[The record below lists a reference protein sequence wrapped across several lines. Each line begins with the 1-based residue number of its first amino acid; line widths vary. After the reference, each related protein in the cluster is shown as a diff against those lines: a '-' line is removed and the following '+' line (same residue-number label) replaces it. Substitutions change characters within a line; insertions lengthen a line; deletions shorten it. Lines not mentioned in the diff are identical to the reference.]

1 MKLVKRI
8 LIGLAIFVVLVV
20 AAAII
25 LPIVF
30 KDDIKAAIDREIAK
44 NVNADVVFDVNN
56 FDLTLFSNFPNM
68 TVRVKELGVFN
79 REPFA
84 GVPLFVMQQLEV
96 EVNLKDLIFGD
107 QIRVKGISLVEPQI
121 TIKVLPDGRA
131 NYDITY
137 PSTDTVTVAAE
148 EPTAFQFGIDHWEI
162 VNGYVEYDDQ
172 SLPYFLQLK
181 GLNHEGRGDFS
192 EAIFDLRTKTRV
204 DTVTTSFDG
213 MELLTNKR
221 VSMDAVIEISE
232 EYTKYTFKENEARV
246 NDFGLRFDGW
256 FKMNEND
263 FGMDLTFGT
272 PETSFKTL
280 LSLVPGVYTKDFGAI
295 KTSGDLAFAGF
306 VKGTYSDTQMPAF
319 NVDLKV
325 KEGMFQYPDLPTAVR
340 NINLD
345 LLIDN
350 KTGVIEETVVNLKN
364 MHLDFGSNP
373 VDARLLIQ
381 NLKDY
386 RMDAT
391 LAAKLNL
398 AELMTMFPMDG
409 LELKGQFAVNAKAN
423 GVYDSIRKIIPA
435 LDMNLALTDGYAK
448 SKEFPL
454 PLEQMGVLATVKN
467 TSGKM
472 AETVVEVKDFS
483 MLLDNEKFNASLI
496 LQNLDDYT
504 WDLKAKGGVDLE
516 KMTKI
521 FPLDGM
527 TVAGLVKA
535 DVETKGKM
543 SDVTAER
550 YDRLPTSGSASL
562 TNFAFA
568 MKDLPYQV
576 TVSQAQAVFDPK
588 KIELRNT
595 VGTIGKSDF
604 TVSGAV
610 MNYIGYVF
618 GPNET
623 IKGNLDYQSNLL
635 DLNEFM
641 TDTEEATTTED
652 TAALTVIPIP
662 RNIDFVLR
670 SSIKTVKMMDYVMTN
685 AAGDVVLRDGVAN
698 MSGLRFNLLG
708 GSFVLNGSYTAN
720 DIQHPKYDFDMK
732 IDALS
737 IQQAASSFSVIKT
750 YAPIAGLV
758 NGNFGTD
765 FKIRGELKQDMMPN
779 LATVSGA
786 GLIKIAQAALSQ
798 SKLVSG
804 VTAITKL
811 NDTDQVTLKD
821 VIMSATI
828 ENGKLSVKPFDVK
841 FGRYTTNV
849 SGSTN
854 LDGTIDYV
862 LKMNVPAGAL
872 GAQYQGLLASI
883 TGNANANPNQDIPI
897 SIGIGGTYNNPQS
910 KLLMTEQRQQVQ
922 EAKAVVKEEV
932 KAATEEVKQSVT
944 QAAEEKKDQVIKE
957 LTEGQKPKDVLN
969 NLLKPDSSK
978 RDSTKQKP
986 AEQLQNKLNNLLRKK
1001 KNN

>member
-1 MKLVKRI
+1 MKIVKRV
-8 LIGLAIFVVLVV
+8 LIGLGVFVVLLL

-30 KDDIKAAIDREIAK
+30 KDDIKAAIDKEIAK

-68 TVRVKELGVFN
+68 TIQVKELGVFN

-84 GVPLFVMQQLEV
+84 GVPLFVLQQLEV
-96 EVNLKDLIFGD
+96 ELNLKDLIFGD

-137 PSTDTVTVAAE
+137 PATDTVTVE
-148 EPTAFQFGIDHWEI
+148 TTEPTAFQFGIDHWEI

-181 GLNHEGRGDFS
+181 GLNHEGRGDFNQ
-192 EAIFDLRTKTRV
+192 AVFDLRTNTAI

-213 MELLTNKR
+213 MELLSNKR
-221 VSMDAVIEISE
+221 VTLDAVIEISE
-232 EYTKYTFKENEARV
+232 EYTKYTFKENQAKV
-246 NDFGLRFDGW
+246 NDFGLSFDGW
-256 FKMNEND
+256 FKMNPSD
-263 FGMDLTFGT
+263 FGMDISFAT
-272 PETSFKTL
+272 PENSFKSL
-280 LSLVPGVYTKDFGAI
+280 LSLVPGVYTKDFGSI

-325 KEGMFQYPDLPTAVR
+325 KDAMFQYPELPTAVR

-350 KTGVIEETVVNLKN
+350 KTGVIEQTVVNLKN

-373 VDARLLIQ
+373 VDARLLIE

-386 RMDAT
+386 RMEAAV
-391 LAAKLNL
+391 AAKLNL
-398 AELMTMFPMDG
+398 AELMKMFPMEG
-409 LELKGQFAVNAKAN
+409 LELKGQFAVKAKAN
-423 GVYDSIRKIIPA
+423 GVYDSIKKIIP
-435 LDMNLALTDGYAK
+435 LVDIDMSLADGYAK

-454 PLEQMGVLATVKN
+454 PLEQMAVTASVKN

-472 AETVVEVKDFS
+472 AETMVEVKDFG
-483 MLLDNEKFNASLI
+483 MVLDNEKFNASLI

-521 FPLDGM
+521 FPLEGM
-527 TVAGLVKA
+527 TLAGLVKA
-535 DVETKGKM
+535 DLETKGKM

-550 YDRLPTSGSASL
+550 YDRLPTSGTATL
-562 TNFAFA
+562 TNFAFS
-568 MKDLPYQV
+568 MKDLPYAV
-576 TVSQAQAVFDPK
+576 TVANSQAVFDPK
-588 KIELRNT
+588 KIELKNT
-595 VGTIGKSDF
+595 SGTIGKSDF
-604 TVSGAV
+604 AVSGAV

-618 GPNET
+618 GENET
-623 IKGNLDYQSNLL
+623 IKGNLDYQANVL

-641 TDTEEATTTED
+641 TDTEDASMPED
-652 TAALTVIPIP
+652 SSSLTVIPIP

-670 SSIKTVKMMDYVMTN
+670 SSIKTVKMMEYVITN
-685 AAGDVVLRDGVAN
+685 ASGDVLLRDGVAN

-708 GSFVLNGSYTAN
+708 GSFLMNGSYTAN

-765 FKIRGELKQDMMPN
+765 FKISGELKQDMMPN

-828 ENGKLSVKPFDVK
+828 QNGKLSVKPFDVK
-841 FGRYTTNV
+841 FGKYTTNIA
-849 SGSTN
+849 GSTN

-862 LKMNVPAGAL
+862 LKMNVPAGAF
-872 GAQYQGLLASI
+872 GAQYQGLLAGL
-883 TGNANANPNQDIPI
+883 TGNANANPNQDIPV

-910 KLLMTEQRQQVQ
+910 KLLMTEQKQQVQ
-922 EAKAVVKEEV
+922 QAKEAVKEEV
-932 KAATEEVKQSVT
+932 KETVT
-944 QAAEEKKDQVIKE
+944 QVVEEKKEQLVKD
-957 LTEGQKPKDVLN
+957 LTEGQKPKDVIN
-969 NLLKPDSSK
+969 NLLKPDTT
-978 RDSTKQKP
+978 RNDSTKQKP
-986 AEQLQNKLNNLLRKK
+986 VEQLQNKLNNLLRKK

>member
-1 MKLVKRI
+1 MKIVKRV
-8 LIGLAIFVVLVV
+8 LIGLGIFLVVVL
-20 AAAII
+20 AAAIV

-30 KDDIKAAIDREIAK
+30 KDDIKAAIDKEIAK

-68 TVRVKELGVFN
+68 TIQVKELGVFN

-84 GVPLFVMQQLEV
+84 GVPLFVLQQLEV

-131 NYDITY
+131 NYNITY
-137 PSTDTVTVAAE
+137 PSTDTVTTQTN

-162 VNGYVEYDDQ
+162 VDGYVAYDDQ

-181 GLNHEGRGDFS
+181 GLNHQGSGDFS
-192 EAIFDLRTKTRV
+192 QAVFDLRTSTV
-204 DTVTTSFDG
+204 IDTVTTAFNG
-213 MELLTNKR
+213 LELLTNKR
-221 VSMDAVIEISE
+221 VSLDAVIEISE
-232 EYTKYTFKENEARV
+232 EYTKYTFKENQAKV
-246 NDFGLRFDGW
+246 NDFGLAFDGW
-256 FKMNEND
+256 FKMNPTD
-263 FGMDLTFGT
+263 FGMDISYAT
-272 PETSFKTL
+272 PENSFKSL
-280 LSLVPGVYTKDFGAI
+280 LSLVPGVYTKDFGSI

-306 VKGTYSDTQMPAF
+306 VKGTFSDTQLPAF
-319 NVDLKV
+319 HLDLKV
-325 KEGMFQYPDLPTAVR
+325 NDGMFQYPDLPAAVR

-350 KTGVIEETVVNLKN
+350 KTGVMEQTVVNLKT

-373 VDARLLIQ
+373 VDARVLIE

-386 RMDAT
+386 RMDAAV
-391 LAAKLNL
+391 AAKLNL
-398 AELMTMFPMDG
+398 AELMKMFPMDG
-409 LELKGQFAVNAKAN
+409 LELKGQFAVNAKAK

-435 LDMNLALTDGYAK
+435 IDIDMALADGYAK

-454 PLEQMGVLATVKN
+454 PLEQLALAASVKN
-467 TSGKM
+467 TTGKM
-472 AETVVEVKDFS
+472 AETVVEVKDFG
-483 MLLDNEKFNASLI
+483 MVLDNEKFNASLL

-504 WDLKAKGGVDLE
+504 WDLKAKGAVDLE
-516 KMTKI
+516 KMTRI
-521 FPLDGM
+521 FPLEGM

-535 DVETKGKM
+535 DLETKGKM

-550 YDRLPTSGSASL
+550 YDRLPTSGTATL
-562 TNFAFA
+562 TNFAFS
-568 MKDLPYQV
+568 MKDLPYNV
-576 TVSQAQAVFDPK
+576 TVAQAQAVFDPK

-595 VGTIGKSDF
+595 TGTLGKSDF
-604 TVSGAV
+604 AVSGAV

-618 GPNET
+618 GQNET
-623 IKGNLDYQSNLL
+623 IKGNLDYQANLL

-641 TDTEEATTTED
+641 TDTEEATTPED
-652 TAALTVIPIP
+652 TASLTVIPIP

-670 SSIKTVKMMDYVMTN
+670 SSVKTVKMMEYVMTN

-708 GSFVLNGSYTAN
+708 GTFVMNGSYTAN

-737 IQQAASSFSVIKT
+737 IQQAATSFSVVKT

-765 FKIRGELKQDMMPN
+765 FKISGELKQDMMPN

-786 GLIKIAQAALSQ
+786 GLIKIAQAALRQ

-811 NDTDQVTLKD
+811 DDTDEVTLKD

-828 ENGKLSVKPFDVK
+828 QNGKLSVKPFDVK
-841 FGRYTTNV
+841 FGKYTTNV
-849 SGSTN
+849 AGSTN

-862 LKMNVPAGAL
+862 LKMNVPAGTL
-872 GAQYQGLLASI
+872 GAQYQGLLAGL
-883 TGNANANPNQDIPI
+883 TGNTNANPNQDIPI
-897 SIGIGGTYNNPQS
+897 SIAIGGTYNNPQS
-910 KLLMTEQRQQVQ
+910 KLLLTEQKQQVQ
-922 EAKAVVKEEV
+922 QAKEAVKEEV
-932 KAATEEVKQSVT
+932 KETVT
-944 QAAEEKKDQVIKE
+944 QVVEEKKDQLVKD
-957 LTEGQKPKDVLN
+957 LTEGQKPRDVIN
-969 NLLKPDSSK
+969 NLLKPDTTRK
-978 RDSTKQKP
+978 DSTKQKP
-986 AEQLQNKLNNLLRKK
+986 VEQLQNKLNNLLRKK